1 MFRHVPQDWTYSR
14 SFVRQWN
21 LFPRIFR
28 PRSQPSVMQ
37 TRPSAL
43 LFEGFPRD
51 DLLAVM
57 GRERI
62 QRLVHVSFIRR
73 RRLLASAAREVA
85 RSRTLR
91 CTSSYSR
98 NEPCA
103 SFNSNSL
110 NVYFTSSRNLKGMN
124 RFRII
129 FFRYTLANRK

>member
-1 MFRHVPQDWTYSR
+1 MFLKIERARVVREAMKSFPQDFSTTFST
-14 SFVRQWN
+14 
-21 LFPRIFR
+21 
-28 PRSQPSVMQ
+28 VMQ

-85 RSRTLR
+85 RSRT
-91 CTSSYSR
+91 
-98 NEPCA
+98 
-103 SFNSNSL
+103 
-110 NVYFTSSRNLKGMN
+110 
-124 RFRII
+124 
-129 FFRYTLANRK
+129 